1 MNRKRTRYL
10 DETTWHHVYNRGAD
24 GQDIFSLDGDQ
35 SLFENLIGE
44 TVAVY
49 DVEIHAYALMSNHF
63 HFLIRDSNRE
73 LSEFM
78 QFLAGQYAAAYNIRT
93 QRRGPL
99 FEGRFGSVPILDEH
113 HLIIEARYV
122 ERNPLAFV
130 PSSLLAA
137 YAHSSL
143 GVYIGKRQGPA
154 WLSTDEI
161 SPRVSGVDYLDFV
174 LADHTSD
181 TEQRS
186 ALPPVRQ
193 ISAAQIEATVGE
205 LIPNDIRTARL
216 LSIVVAVER
225 RAASTAEL
233 AEHHRVSPAG
243 IRQIARR
250 ARVRR
255 DTDPVF
261 QRLHASVH
269 QAIRQAS

>member
-1 MNRKRTRYL
+1 MNSKRARYL

-24 GQDIFSLDGDQ
+24 GQDIFSLGGDQ

-44 TVAVY
+44 TVAMC
-49 DVEIHAYALMSNHF
+49 DVEVHAYALMSNHF
-63 HFLIRDSNRE
+63 HFLIRDPSRE
-73 LSEFM
+73 LSGFI

-93 QRRGPL
+93 QRHGPL
-99 FEGRFGSVPILDEH
+99 FEGRFGSVPILDER

-130 PSSLLAA
+130 APSLLAA

-143 GVYIGKRQGPA
+143 GVYIGRRRGPA
-154 WLSTDEI
+154 WLTTDEI

-174 LADHTSD
+174 LAEHTSD

-186 ALPPVRQ
+186 TLPPVRR
-193 ISAAQIEATVGE
+193 ISVAQIEETVGE

-233 AEHHRVSPAG
+233 AERHQVSPAG

-261 QRLHASVH
+261 ERLHTRVH
-269 QAIRQAS
+269 QALRQAS

>member
-1 MNRKRTRYL
+1 MNSKRTRYL

-99 FEGRFGSVPILDEH
+99 FEGRFGSVPILDERH
-113 HLIIEARYV
+113 
-122 ERNPLAFV
+122 
-130 PSSLLAA
+130 
-137 YAHSSL
+137 
-143 GVYIGKRQGPA
+143 
-154 WLSTDEI
+154 
-161 SPRVSGVDYLDFV
+161 LDFV

-193 ISAAQIEATVGE
+193 ISAAQIEAAVGE
-205 LIPNDIRTARL
+205 LVPNDIRTARL

-261 QRLHASVH
+261 QRLHASVY